1 MPKAQPQRGC
11 PPSLYLMSP
20 RNTIFDV
27 QKFCIIGYMKSLA
40 YSPDFIFLLY
50 FIYGAAEC
58 GFYSVNDEAIFKVLD
73 AAKEV
78 FNNHLVEVKDAL
90 DKLE

>member
-20 RNTIFDV
+20 RNTIFAV
-27 QKFCIIGYMKSLA
+27 QKFCIIGYAKSQA
-40 YSPDFIFLLY
+40 YSPEFMFLLS

-58 GFYSVNDEAIFKVLD
+58 GPSFIIVSDPRNFCHSLWQFLVFSHEKK
-73 AAKEV
+73 AK
-78 FNNHLVEVKDAL
+78 LQK
-90 DKLE
+90 

>member
-58 GFYSVNDEAIFKVLD
+58 GLKLSEQD
-73 AAKEV
+73 ART
-78 FNNHLVEVKDAL
+78 HLKRSLVISL
-90 DKLE
+90 YLLSR